1 MTKEMKRSSKSDIRK
16 YLFIIVGISL
26 ICLLVLFLKQNRTI
40 KRNFGDIAPVTGKYQ
55 EVYYKRSV
63 YKDKTFAKI
72 FADYDSESG
81 DCLTRLLLTGTD
93 VTDTSDP
100 YSGDVPPN
108 IIFDMNMTTAE
119 YDEMIGRYPLVELS
133 KMTVTTMSVPTGKN
147 GNGPAYMYTYAER
160 GDATPIKKLATRTL
174 NDVNDGLESEPVSV
188 SGTRFYLQGNE
199 LRHYFNK
206 YNFHHISR

>member
-1 MTKEMKRSSKSDIRK
+1 MKRSSKSDIRK

-108 IIFDMNMTTAE
+108 IIFDMNMKH
-119 YDEMIGRYPLVELS
+119 YHRCLS
-133 KMTVTTMSVPTGKN
+133 NRMLICHLHLIYKQNLCLWQHQMT
-147 GNGPAYMYTYAER
+147 
-160 GDATPIKKLATRTL
+160 
-174 NDVNDGLESEPVSV
+174 
-188 SGTRFYLQGNE
+188 
-199 LRHYFNK
+199 
-206 YNFHHISR
+206 YNTDRL